1 VPAPG
6 DPLAQEPDAEAV
18 ERGPAIAEADLAPYF
33 TSPPLQTAANELQA
47 GRARNALRY
56 LPRRPTDFP
65 TKWLKALALRAAEQ
79 PKAARA
85 LFEQL
90 AMRGGPV
97 ADRALHLAALCAI
110 DERKASAA
118 ERLLGQVSLRYVDA
132 DEALLERARQ
142 TVELRVAG

>member
-1 VPAPG
+1 MIARLSRLAAVSALCLAWVPAPG

-97 ADRALHLAALCAI
+97 A
-110 DERKASAA
+110 
-118 ERLLGQVSLRYVDA
+118 
-132 DEALLERARQ
+132 
-142 TVELRVAG
+142 